1 MGDAAAVAELADALD
16 SGSSGSNIP
25 WRFDSSQP
33 HSSVECRPGQVQGSV
48 QGNLDTPD
56 PDRVR
61 GYFMPPGG
69 KTGRF
74 TTGTRPVL
82 LYNQRTVKPVDMI
95 YLDHNATTPMAPEV
109 MGAMQEVVSEQWAN
123 PSSIHRL
130 GQLAKRRL
138 EGARERVSAFIGP
151 EPDEIVFT
159 GGGTESVNTAIRS
172 CLRER
177 SDRRLVV
184 TSQVEHSAVRE
195 LLEDLEPTGVETLKL
210 PNDSNGVV
218 DVEALSKLLA
228 ERGDETALV
237 SVMWAN
243 NETGVIEPVGR
254 VGALCREHGVLF
266 HSDGTQWV
274 GKMPA
279 DMSSMPFDMLSFAA
293 HKFHGPK
300 GVGVLYTRRNTPYHS
315 LVIGGG
321 QEGGRRGGTEN
332 VPGIVGLSEAC
343 NLSEAWFKSGGPDH
357 MSSVRAGFEDGLL
370 EMLPDACING
380 READRMW
387 STTSVGFPGL
397 ESELVLL
404 MLSEHGVCAS
414 SGSACSSGA
423 LKPSKVIEAI
433 GRQPCQVADVPYGAV
448 RLSLGR
454 ETTSEELAKATTI
467 IGDVVNRLQEDRD
480 GVSVQ
485 RTEQLD
491 PS

>member
-1 MGDAAAVAELADALD
+1 VGVISRGGSTPLSRILLIDAIQARLEKCQQEQRCLRPFRVPGCFVA
-16 SGSSGSNIP
+16 I
-25 WRFDSSQP
+25 
-33 HSSVECRPGQVQGSV
+33 HRPAWLPREGMS
-48 QGNLDTPD
+48 L
-56 PDRVR
+56 
-61 GYFMPPGG
+61 M
-69 KTGRF
+69 
-74 TTGTRPVL
+74 L
-82 LYNQRTVKPVDMI
+82 LYNQSTVNPMDMI
-95 YLDHNATTPMAPEV
+95 YLDNNATTPMSPEV
-109 MGAMQEVVSEQWAN
+109 MQAMQEVLAGHWAN

-130 GQLAKRRL
+130 GQVAKRRL
-138 EGARERVSAFIGP
+138 EGARERVAAFICS
-151 EPDEIVFT
+151 EPDEIIFT

-218 DVEALSKLLA
+218 DVDALSKLLM
-228 ERGDETALV
+228 ERGDEIALV

-243 NETGVIEPVGR
+243 NETGVIEPVAK
-254 VGALCREHGVLF
+254 VGALCREHEVLF

-279 DMSSMPFDMLSFAA
+279 DMSTMPFDMLSFAA

-300 GVGVLYTRRNTPYHS
+300 GVGVLYTRRKTPYHS

-343 NLSEAWFKSGGPDH
+343 NQSEAWFQEGGPDH
-357 MSSVRAGFEDGLL
+357 MSTVRAGFEESLL
-370 EMLPDACING
+370 DALPDACING

-387 STTSVGFPGL
+387 STSSVGFPGL

-454 ETTSEELAKATTI
+454 ETTPDELTRALVI
-467 IGDVVNRLQEDRD
+467 IRDVVSRLQSDRD

-485 RTEQLD
+485 SAKQLD

>member
-1 MGDAAAVAELADALD
+1 MSL
-16 SGSSGSNIP
+16 
-25 WRFDSSQP
+25 
-33 HSSVECRPGQVQGSV
+33 
-48 QGNLDTPD
+48 
-56 PDRVR
+56 
-61 GYFMPPGG
+61 M
-69 KTGRF
+69 
-74 TTGTRPVL
+74 L
-82 LYNQRTVKPVDMI
+82 LYNQSTVIPVDMI

-109 MGAMQEVVSEQWAN
+109 MQAMQEVLADHWAN

-130 GQLAKRRL
+130 GQVAKRRL
-138 EGARERVSAFIGP
+138 EGARELVAAFIHS

-218 DVEALSKLLA
+218 DVDALSKLLT
-228 ERGDETALV
+228 ERGDEIALV

-243 NETGVIEPVGR
+243 NETGVIEPVGK
-254 VGALCREHGVLF
+254 VGALCREHEVLF

-300 GVGVLYTRRNTPYHS
+300 GVGVLYTRRKTPYHS

-343 NLSEAWFKSGGPDH
+343 SLSEAWFQEGGPGH
-357 MSSVRAGFEDGLL
+357 MSSVRDDFEESLL
-370 EMLPDACING
+370 GALPDACING

-404 MLSEHGVCAS
+404 MLSEHGRLCICQVQRVPRVPS
-414 SGSACSSGA
+414 SHRRSSRRSDDNRARLPMFHTEPCGSALAGTHHTGSELTRCIWSSF
-423 LKPSKVIEAI
+423 
-433 GRQPCQVADVPYGAV
+433 
-448 RLSLGR
+448 
-454 ETTSEELAKATTI
+454 ATWW
-467 IGDVVNRLQEDRD
+467 NRLQADRD
-480 GVSVQ
+480 GATVQSARSNWTLLDGPGCAWVQSQLRPVSSVG
-485 RTEQLD
+485 RAAD
-491 PS
+491 S